1 MRFAYTVRIDIT
13 YYVYNTMCINY
24 YNCLFAIFFFLVA
37 STLTCFRCGPRLVA
51 LVFYALRRFVCAF
64 VSTLKVICTICV
76 HSAAYSSSRIW
87 LMQSVRQRK
96 VRQNRQA
103 SKLISQSSETQTS
116 RAKRACESRKR
127 DLK

>member
-51 LVFYALRRFVCAF
+51 LVFCALRRLCVRVCF
-64 VSTLKVICTICV
+64 HFKGDLYYLRSLGRVFFFSHL
-76 HSAAYSSSRIW
+76 AYAIGTP
-87 LMQSVRQRK
+87 
-96 VRQNRQA
+96 A
-103 SKLISQSSETQTS
+103 QSSTKQTG
-116 RAKRACESRKR
+116 K
-127 DLK
+127 